1 VENVGG
7 MMGIKHCAP
16 IRARLTSAVAG
27 LFLPLHSAKLIG
39 IIITRTAGNTL
50 VLMAVAV
57 MVPMAAGGRLIPL
70 AALAA
75 GA

>member
-1 VENVGG
+1 MENVGG

-27 LFLPLHSAKLIG
+27 LLPPRLSAKSIG
-39 IIITRTAGNTL
+39 IIIIRIAGNTL
-50 VLMAVAV
+50 VLMAAAV
-57 MVPMAAGGRLIPL
+57 TEQMAAGGRLIPL
-70 AALAA
+70 AAPVA